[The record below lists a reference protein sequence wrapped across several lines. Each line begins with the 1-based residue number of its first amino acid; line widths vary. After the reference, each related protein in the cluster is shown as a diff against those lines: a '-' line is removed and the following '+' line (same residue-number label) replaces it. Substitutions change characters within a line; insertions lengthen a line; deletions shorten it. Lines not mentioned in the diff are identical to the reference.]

1 LDERS
6 NNILDEVRIKLLGKI
21 SDRTVLFERTTVA
34 KVTVTLEDLYT
45 LKEMREQELA
55 DVNEM
60 IRQAEEVKTQRGR

>member
-1 LDERS
+1 M
-6 NNILDEVRIKLLGKI
+6 
-21 SDRTVLFERTTVA
+21 LFERTTVA